1 VIRRLLGK
9 RSLEHSLAIAVG
21 LLVVVLIGTTMLLVH
36 SRVAASLRKEMGA
49 RGFSIARSIGAVA
62 TPSLLSYNYAALQI
76 AADGASADDG
86 VVYVIIHDKEGEVAG
101 VAGRSDLAV
110 EPRVPPSIPGSQHVR
125 IGSETVLE
133 LAMPVLV
140 EGVDEPW
147 GLVRV
152 GLSYEPVAAELRRID
167 GRLSLFG
174 LALAVCAVACGR
186 LIARRITAPL
196 RRLVEGTEALAAGDT
211 SHHIPVVGP
220 REIAELAG
228 SFNSMMDRL
237 RAKAEESSEFQRALE
252 KLNSTLEEQVHERT
266 RALQESEAQYKTLV
280 EHSPDSI
287 LIVQDSRIR
296 FVNRAFVETF
306 GVSEAQACSREFDLD
321 RIFDPSSAA
330 LARGRIAAWE
340 RGESMSSVEVLGK
353 DGSGRVRHLELRGSR
368 IEYRGTPCAE
378 CLLIDMTEARRLR
391 ERLSEAEKLRALGEL
406 ASGVAHDFN
415 NLLGAILGRAQLM
428 RRRKLGE
435 EADRE
440 LAVIEKAALDGRET
454 VRRIQEF
461 SRVRR
466 DRQFCRVD
474 LAEVVRDS
482 VEITR
487 VRWRNDADRRNIT
500 TRIAVNVEGNPAA
513 VGNAS
518 ELREVFTNLILNAV
532 DAMPQGGKIEL
543 SCRQSGD
550 KVRAIVRD
558 DGVGMTDEIRKHL
571 FDPFFTTKGHSGMG
585 LGMSVVYGIVTRHGG
600 TIEVDTALGEGT
612 TFRIELPAAP
622 DDMPGERQPAPPSA
636 LPFRRGRVLVI
647 DDEPEIAELLQD
659 ILTSEGHTVKTA
671 MNGSDGVKLAALSEY
686 DMVITDLG
694 MPDLSGWEV
703 ARRIREAVPTLP
715 VVLVTGWAASIDDDE
730 VRRAG
735 IAEVVQKPFDIEAVL
750 EVTAR
755 VLSSGSDRLGREEA
769 DTRR

>member
-1 VIRRLLGK
+1 VIRRFLGK
-9 RSLEHSLAIAVG
+9 RSLEHSLAISVG
-21 LLVVVLIGTTMLLVH
+21 LLVTVLIGTTMLLVH

-62 TPSLLSYNYAALQI
+62 TPSLLAYNYAALQI
-76 AADGASADDG
+76 AADGASGDDG

-101 VAGRSDLAV
+101 VAGRSGFAV
-110 EPRVPPSIPGSQHVR
+110 EPRVPPAVPLSRQVDVGT
-125 IGSETVLE
+125 GTVLE

-167 GRLSLFG
+167 ARLSLFG
-174 LALAVCAVACGR
+174 LALAICAVACGR

-196 RRLVEGTEALAAGDT
+196 RRLAEGTEALAAGDT
-211 SHHIPVVGP
+211 SHRIPVVGP

-228 SFNSMMDRL
+228 AFNSMMDRL
-237 RAKAEESSEFQRALE
+237 RAKAEESTEFQRALE
-252 KLNSTLEEQVHERT
+252 KLNATLEEQVHERT

-287 LIVQDSRIR
+287 LIVQDGRVR
-296 FVNRAFVETF
+296 FVNKAFVETF
-306 GVSEAQACSREFDLD
+306 GVSEAQACSGDFDLD
-321 RIFDPSSAA
+321 LIFDPSSAA

-353 DGSGRVRHLELRGSR
+353 DGSGRIRHLELRGSR

-428 RRRKLGE
+428 RRRKLGA

-466 DRQFCRVD
+466 DRQFSRVD
-474 LAEVVRDS
+474 LAEIVRDS

-487 VRWRNDADRRNIT
+487 GKWRNDTDRRNVT

-513 VGNAS
+513 IGNAS

-543 SCRQSGD
+543 TCRQSGD

-558 DGVGMTDEIRKHL
+558 DDAGFGGSKAGTRLLAHEI
-571 FDPFFTTKGHSGMG
+571 
-585 LGMSVVYGIVTRHGG
+585 
-600 TIEVDTALGEGT
+600 
-612 TFRIELPAAP
+612 P
-622 DDMPGERQPAPPSA
+622 DDPLLHVADIDRSLLEVLVLDAADRFDESVNDP
-636 LPFRRGRVLVI
+636 LERRGRVESFASYGIRGAVDEHAIVENKKVRVEDPGVI
-647 DDEPEIAELLQD
+647 VAH
-659 ILTSEGHTVKTA
+659 TFGNVGSERT
-671 MNGSDGVKLAALSEY
+671 NL
-686 DMVITDLG
+686 
-694 MPDLSGWEV
+694 
-703 ARRIREAVPTLP
+703 ARRVVERPGETRDLPLHRRRRNRPRRHGIPIGVANERGTDDDARGCGNAAARDFRPGTRRPGGGAVGLIESAAWHAG
-715 VVLVTGWAASIDDDE
+715 VVLPGAGVVDSRPAVCIHEDAS
-730 VRRAG
+730 G
-735 IAEVVQKPFDIEAVL
+735 Q
-750 EVTAR
+750 
-755 VLSSGSDRLGREEA
+755 SS
-769 DTRR
+769 